1 MVILYILGLM
11 GLIGMAVI
19 IIYAV
24 THDYT
29 KDEKGKDIEDKIDD
43 HLLRP

>member
-1 MVILYILGLM
+1 M
-11 GLIGMAVI
+11 G
-19 IIYAV
+19 IYASLMIASGVAFVIFIICLV

-43 HLLRP
+43 YLLR

>member
-1 MVILYILGLM
+1 MGVVVVIVV
-11 GLIGMAVI
+11 AVSI
-19 IIYAV
+19 CTY
-24 THDYT
+24 DYT

>member
-1 MVILYILGLM
+1 MLLFYFGVASLIAIVILVVSLM
-11 GLIGMAVI
+11 
-19 IIYAV
+19 

-43 HLLRP
+43 HLLKP